1 VKVRLGI
8 LGYGRIGRRMR
19 QLADDHASEIDT
31 VAVLP
36 RRGDADGLA
45 VSDLAGLIARRPD
58 VVVECASPEALAELA
73 PPLLA
78 AGIDV
83 IPLSL
88 TALADR
94 TVELRI
100 REAAREGPGRLE
112 IPPGAMGA
120 LDLLAAAREA
130 GLSRV
135 VYRQCKSPEMWKR
148 TPAAALADLD
158 TITIRSV
165 FLAGSVREIAG
176 RFPNNLNVSVGVALA
191 GLGLD
196 ATRCELVADPAAQET
211 SHELDIAAPPGDV
224 TLRIGGR
231 RVGPDGDPVDYSTFS
246 LIRLLRRRAAPL
258 AV

>member
-1 VKVRLGI
+1 MKVRVGI
-8 LGYGRIGRRMR
+8 LGSGRIGRRVR
-19 QLADDHASEIDT
+19 LLATEHETEIEI
-31 VAVLP
+31 VAVLQ
-36 RRGDADGLA
+36 RRGPADGLA
-45 VSDLAGLIARRPD
+45 VPNLAAMIARRPD
-58 VVVECASPEALAELA
+58 VVVECASPSALAESA

-88 TALADR
+88 TAFVDR
-94 TVELRI
+94 DSEGRLI
-100 REAAREGPGRLE
+100 DAARAGPGRLE
-112 IPPGAMGA
+112 IPPGAMGT

-130 GLSRV
+130 GLSCV
-135 VYRQCKSPEMWKR
+135 IYRQCKSVEMWKR
-148 TPAAALADLD
+148 TPAAGLPDLD
-158 TITIRSV
+158 ALTTRGV

-176 RFPNNLNVSVGVALA
+176 RFPSNLNVSVGVALA

-196 ATRCELVADPAAQET
+196 ATRCELIADPTAQET
-211 SHELDIAAPPGDV
+211 SHELDIEAPPGDV
-224 TLRIGGR
+224 KLRIGGR

>member
-1 VKVRLGI
+1 
-8 LGYGRIGRRMR
+8 
-19 QLADDHASEIDT
+19 
-31 VAVLP
+31 
-36 RRGDADGLA
+36 
-45 VSDLAGLIARRPD
+45 
-58 VVVECASPEALAELA
+58 
-73 PPLLA
+73 
-78 AGIDV
+78 
-83 IPLSL
+83 
-88 TALADR
+88 
-94 TVELRI
+94 
-100 REAAREGPGRLE
+100 
-112 IPPGAMGA
+112 MGT

-135 VYRQCKSPEMWKR
+135 VYRQCKSVEMWRR
-148 TPAAALADLD
+148 TPATALADLD
-158 TITIRSV
+158 AIRARGV

-176 RFPNNLNVSVGVALA
+176 HFPNNLNVSVGVALA

-196 ATRCELVADPAAQET
+196 GTRCELVADPAAQET

>member
-1 VKVRLGI
+1 MRVRLGI
-8 LGYGRIGRRMR
+8 LGFGRIGRRVR
-19 QLADDHASEIDT
+19 HLAADQAAELET
-31 VAVLP
+31 VAVLA
-36 RRGDADGLA
+36 RRGVTDGLA
-45 VSDLAGLIARRPD
+45 VADLDALIARRPD
-58 VVVECASPEALAELA
+58 VVVECASPAALAASA
-73 PPLLA
+73 PTLLA

-88 TALADR
+88 TAFADR
-94 TVELRI
+94 AVEMRLA
-100 REAAREGPGRLE
+100 EAARAGPGRLE
-112 IPPGAMGA
+112 IPPGAMGT

-130 GLSRV
+130 GLARV

-148 TPAAALADLD
+148 TPAATLADLD
-158 TITIRSV
+158 AVSARGVI
-165 FLAGSVREIAG
+165 LAGSVREVAG
-176 RFPNNLNVSVGVALA
+176 KFPNNLNVSVGVALA

-211 SHELDIAAPPGDV
+211 SHELDVEAPPGDV